1 MTFAFSLCDSDLN
14 CTFGDYQLSHNF
26 MKIALFLNKD
36 IHANIAYNLLK
47 PELLK
52 HDVRIYY
59 TDQVGKATGKP
70 EALQNIE
77 YQEKER
83 FFEKIAPAY
92 ASHKFEF
99 LNESFKSFPFEKAPK
114 VNDKAFISLMK
125 YFEPDLF
132 LSIRFGKIF
141 KDEIISIPTHGLLN
155 LHSGILPDYRGI
167 MATLHALI
175 DQKKEIG
182 CTLHSISDAGID
194 TGEIINTSSLKTK
207 TDKSLLWHICHVY
220 PAGIVQMKE
229 AIQQLE
235 RQVPLEKKTQ
245 SLTKGRYFSTPTTQD
260 FLNLKEA
267 GFKAF
272 TEDDYQ
278 AMLKTFIAD

>member
-1 MTFAFSLCDSDLN
+1 
-14 CTFGDYQLSHNF
+14 

-59 TDQVGKATGKP
+59 TDQVGKATGKSDT
-70 EALQNIE
+70 LQNLE

-83 FFEKIAPAY
+83 FFEEVSQTY

-99 LNESFKSFPFEKAPK
+99 LNANLKSFPLRKAPK
-114 VNDKAFISLMK
+114 VNDKSFITLMK
-125 YFEPDLF
+125 DFNPDLF
-132 LSIRFGKIF
+132 ISIRFGQIF

-194 TGEIINTSSLKTK
+194 TGGIINKSSLKTR
-207 TDKSLLWHICHVY
+207 TDKSLLWHICQVY

-235 RQVPLEKKTQ
+235 HQIPLQKKTQ
-245 SLTKGRYFSTPTTQD
+245 DLTEGRYFSTPTTQD
-260 FLNLKEA
+260 FLNLKES
-267 GFKAF
+267 GFEAF

-278 AMLKTFIAD
+278 AILKTFIAD

>member
-1 MTFAFSLCDSDLN
+1 
-14 CTFGDYQLSHNF
+14 

-59 TDQVGKATGKP
+59 TDQVGKASGKP
-70 EALQNIE
+70 EALQNLE

-83 FFEKIAPAY
+83 FFEEVAQTY
-92 ASHKFEF
+92 ASHEFEF
-99 LNESFKSFPFEKAPK
+99 LNEKFKSFPLQKAPK
-114 VNDKAFISLMK
+114 VNDSTFIALMK
-125 YFEPDLF
+125 DFGPDLF
-132 LSIRFGKIF
+132 ISIRFGKIF
-141 KDEIISIPTHGLLN
+141 KDEIISVPKHGLLN

-175 DQKKEIG
+175 DQKNEIG

-194 TGEIINTSSLKTK
+194 TGEIINKSSLKTK

-220 PAGIVQMKE
+220 PAGILQMIE

-235 RQVPLEKKTQ
+235 HQVIVQKKTQ
-245 SLTKGRYFSTPTTQD
+245 NLTEGRYFSTPTTQD
-260 FLNLKEA
+260 FLNLKES
-267 GFKAF
+267 GFEVF
-272 TEDDYQ
+272 TEADYQ
-278 AMLKTFIAD
+278 AILKAFIAD